1 MKLVTGQEMKQ
12 LDQQAAERCGV
23 PGIVLMEHAS
33 KAVADLA
40 MELLQ
45 NNDELGNQFL
55 GCDTS
60 EQYKIVVLCGKGNNG
75 GDGFGAARWLLSYG
89 MRVQA
94 LLINAV
100 PDDVQGDAAREL
112 AMYLQAGGEVDSVLD
127 DSDAELAEVMCLK
140 ADCIIDAMLGTGFYG
155 ELDGLYKA
163 MCRIVNKTEVPVLAV
178 DVPTGVNADNGQ
190 MDADAVRA
198 AATVTMGLVKSGLL
212 LYPAVEAVGR
222 LHLADIGFPKPLIDE
237 CSSKKYLLTGE
248 IVRELLPIRKGNA
261 HKGDA
266 GKVVIAAGSPGYTGA
281 AALAGY
287 AAVKTGSGL
296 VNLVTPLSSQK
307 ILAMKLTEVMVHGL
321 LERMPGVLG
330 GGAAAE
336 ILDKA
341 NGADVLAIGPG
352 LGTSESTMEVVRDV
366 LAKVEVPAVIDAD
379 ALTALKD
386 HTYMLAAMQ
395 APKVLT
401 PHPGEMA
408 RLTGKSAAEIDRDRI
423 NIAAKY
429 AAEWNAVVV
438 LKGAPTVIGCPDG
451 SVYVNSTG
459 CSAMATGGSG
469 DVLTGVI
476 ASLAGQGISLQEA
489 ALCGVYLHGLA
500 GEYAADDCIG
510 LAAGEISG
518 QIGEARS
525 MTEQNKPCENFI
537 YNMAVKVIK

>member
-1 MKLVTGQEMKQ
+1 MKLVTGQEMKI
-12 LDQQAAERCGV
+12 LDQQAAESCGV

-40 MELLQ
+40 ME
-45 NNDELGNQFL
+45 FL
-55 GCDTS
+55 DAESCS
-60 EQYKIVVLCGKGNNG
+60 EFLAGEIKPRRAVVLCGKGNNG

-89 MRVQA
+89 VQVKA

-112 AMYLQAGGEVDSVLD
+112 AMYLKAGGEVDSVLD
-127 DSDAELAEVMCLK
+127 DADAELAEVMCLK
-140 ADCIIDAMLGTGFYG
+140 ADCLIDAMLGTGFYG
-155 ELDGLYKA
+155 ELGGLYKT
-163 MCRIVNKTEVPVLAV
+163 MCRIINKTGVPVLAV

-190 MDADAVRA
+190 MGDDAVRA
-198 AATVTMGLVKSGLL
+198 DATVTMGLVKSGLL
-212 LYPAVEAVGR
+212 LYPGRENVGS
-222 LHLADIGFPKPLIDE
+222 LHLANIGFPQPLLDE
-237 CSSKKYLLTGE
+237 CSSKKYLLTDK
-248 IVRELLPIRKGNA
+248 IVRSLLPIRKGNA

-266 GKVVIAAGSPGYTGA
+266 GRVVVAAGSPGYTGA
-281 AALAGY
+281 AALASF
-287 AAVKTGSGL
+287 AAVKAGSGL
-296 VNLVTPLSSQK
+296 VSLVTPLSSQK
-307 ILAMKLTEVMVHGL
+307 LLATKLTEVMVHGL

-336 ILDKA
+336 ILQRA
-341 NGADVLAIGPG
+341 NDADVLAIGPG
-352 LGTSESTMEVVRDV
+352 LGTSESTMEVVREV
-366 LAKVEVPAVIDAD
+366 LSKAEVPVVIDAD

-386 HTYMLAAMQ
+386 HTDILNAMT

-408 RLTGKSAAEIDRDRI
+408 RLTGKNAAEIDQDRI

-429 AAEWNAVVV
+429 AAEWNAVLV

-459 CSAMATGGSG
+459 TSAMATGGSG

-476 ASLAGQGISLQEA
+476 ASLCGQGISLQEA

-500 GEYAADDCIG
+500 GEYAADGSIG
-510 LAAGEISG
+510 IAAGEISLRL
-518 QIGEARS
+518 GEARS
-525 MTEQNKPCENFI
+525 MTENNAGSDRFICNK
-537 YNMAVKVIK
+537 AVKMIK